1 MSIKKQLTPSVF
13 KKESETLSLSD
24 IARKYGVSKQYIT
37 QLHTEYKTQYPE
49 LFAETEISPDWL
61 KAQLNSRT
69 ILEICNMTGKSY
81 HTIKKLMREYG
92 LSKPTATAAFDEDYV
107 REQYITHCKSDKE
120 LAAHYGCSV
129 SLVKKFRY
137 EHAILKTDRLPLHE
151 RLTEPIARQLVACD
165 RMTLNQ
171 LSEQFDATPG
181 EVTKVLESYGLKA

>member
-1 MSIKKQLTPSVF
+1 MSIKEQLTPSVF

-37 QLHTEYKTQYPE
+37 QLHTEYKAKYPE
-49 LFAETEISPDWL
+49 LFTETEISPDWL

-92 LSKPTATAAFDEDYV
+92 LSKPTATAAFDKDYV

-120 LAAHYGCSV
+120 LATHYGCSV

-151 RLTEPIARQLVACD
+151 RLTEPIARRLIECD

-181 EVTKVLESYGLKA
+181 EITKVLESYGLKA

>member
-1 MSIKKQLTPSVF
+1 MSIKEQLTPLVF
-13 KKESETLSLSD
+13 KKESETLSLSG

-37 QLHTEYKTQYPE
+37 QLHTEYKAQYPE

-61 KAQLNSRT
+61 KAQLDSHT
-69 ILEICNMTGKSY
+69 ILEICNMTEKSY

-107 REQYITHCKSDKE
+107 REQYITHCRSDKE

-137 EHAILKTDRLPLHE
+137 EHAILKTDRQPLSE
-151 RLTEPIARQLVACD
+151 RLTEPVAHQLIECG
-165 RMTLNQ
+165 RMTLEQ

-181 EVTKVLESYGLKA
+181 EIAKVLEGYGLKI

>member
-1 MSIKKQLTPSVF
+1 MSIKEQLTPSVF

-37 QLHTEYKTQYPE
+37 QLHKEYKAQYPE

-61 KAQLNSRT
+61 KVQLNSHT

-81 HTIKKLMREYG
+81 HTIKKLMGEYG
-92 LSKPTATAAFDEDYV
+92 LSKPTATAAFDKDYV

-151 RLTEPIARQLVACD
+151 RLTEPIARQLLECD

-181 EVTKVLESYGLKA
+181 EITKVLESYGLKA

>member
-1 MSIKKQLTPSVF
+1 MCIKEQLTPLVF
-13 KKESETLSLSD
+13 KKESETLSLSG

-61 KAQLNSRT
+61 NAQLDSHT

-81 HTIKKLMREYG
+81 HTIKKLMGEYG

-107 REQYITHCKSDKE
+107 REQYITLCRSDKE
-120 LAAHYGCSV
+120 LAAHYDCSV

-137 EHAILKTDRLPLHE
+137 EHAILKTERQPLSE
-151 RLTEPIARQLVACD
+151 RLTEPIAHQLIECD
-165 RMTLNQ
+165 RMTLEQ
-171 LSEQFDATPG
+171 LSEKFDATPG
-181 EVTKVLESYGLKA
+181 EITRVLKRYGLKI

>member
-1 MSIKKQLTPSVF
+1 MSIKEQLTPSVF
-13 KKESETLSLSD
+13 KKESETLSLSG

-37 QLHTEYKTQYPE
+37 QLHTEYKAQYPE

-61 KAQLNSRT
+61 KAQLNSHT

-81 HTIKKLMREYG
+81 HTIKKLMGEYG
-92 LSKPTATAAFDEDYV
+92 LSKPTATAAFDKDYV

-151 RLTEPIARQLVACD
+151 RLTEPIARQLVA
-165 RMTLNQ
+165 
-171 LSEQFDATPG
+171 
-181 EVTKVLESYGLKA
+181 